1 MKYLDKSSDILGLKK
16 DVLNILKENNVDC
29 IRDLYVLKR
38 KNLKSFGIS
47 DKDIC
52 QIIIK
57 LELLGLDLGGK
68 KYWFLLTSF
77 LFL

>member
-1 MKYLDKSSDILGLKK
+1 MKYLDKGIDFLELKK
-16 DVLNILKENNVDC
+16 NILNILKENNINY
-29 IRDLYVLKR
+29 IRDLYVLNR
-38 KNLKSFGIS
+38 KSLKAIGFS

-68 KYWFLLTSF
+68 KY
-77 LFL
+77 

>member
-1 MKYLDKSSDILGLKK
+1 MKYLDKSIDILGLKK

-38 KNLKSFGIS
+38 KNIKSFGIS

-68 KYWFLLTSF
+68 KYQFLLTSF